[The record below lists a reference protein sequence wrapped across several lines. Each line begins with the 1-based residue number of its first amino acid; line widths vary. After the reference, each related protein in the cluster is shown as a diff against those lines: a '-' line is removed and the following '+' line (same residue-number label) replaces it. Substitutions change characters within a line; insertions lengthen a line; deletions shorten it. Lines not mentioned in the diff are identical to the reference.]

1 MRGIAFLLA
10 GIGVMG
16 WGVASKEK
24 RVNKRKRGGV
34 KIWVWGL
41 KFSP

>member
-24 RVNKRKRGGV
+24 TGKQV
-34 KIWVWGL
+34 
-41 KFSP
+41 